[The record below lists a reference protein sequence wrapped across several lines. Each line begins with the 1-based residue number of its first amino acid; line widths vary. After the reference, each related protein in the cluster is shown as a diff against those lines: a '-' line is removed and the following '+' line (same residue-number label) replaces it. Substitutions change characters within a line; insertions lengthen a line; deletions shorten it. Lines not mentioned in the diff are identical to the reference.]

1 MRLVLASASPRR
13 AQLLRDAGIPHHV
26 APPDVDESI
35 LPGETPADHVRR
47 LATAKAA
54 AGATAYP
61 ADLVLGADTV
71 VVLDGVIL
79 GKPRD
84 AADARRMLRALSGR
98 AHEVYTGVAI
108 AAGGR
113 VAAAVELATVWM
125 AKLTPDEIE
134 WYVASGESADKAGAY
149 AVQGLA
155 SRFIERVD
163 GAPST
168 VIGLP
173 VATVYGLL
181 GRFPGAAALLAGAD
195 AAPNAATRPAAGPAA
210 PADRQ

>member
-1 MRLVLASASPRR
+1 MPLVLASASPRR
-13 AQLLRDAGIPHHV
+13 AQLLRDAGIPHRV
-26 APPDVDESI
+26 APVDVDESI

-47 LATAKAA
+47 LASLKAS
-54 AGATAYP
+54 AGAQAHP
-61 ADLVLGADTV
+61 GDLVLGADTV
-71 VVLDGVIL
+71 VVLDGDIL

-84 AADARRMLRALSGR
+84 ANDAQRMLRALSGR

-108 AAGGR
+108 AGGGR
-113 VAAAVELATVWM
+113 VVSAVELATVWM
-125 AKLTPDEIE
+125 GALTPEDIDG
-134 WYVASGESADKAGAY
+134 YVASGEPSDKAGAY

-155 SRFIERVD
+155 SRYVERVD

-173 VATVYGLL
+173 VATVCRLL
-181 GRFPGAAALLAGAD
+181 RAFPGAAALLDYAGASPQ
-195 AAPNAATRPAAGPAA
+195 APAGPPAGPAA